1 MALVPYQGMP
11 QGWMRQIIG
20 ASSSRSSFRSPVGCI
35 GHFWDNVRKRSVSV
49 DMGYVALRPLSSFRA
64 AASVSVETAF
74 EGVEVAAQSEEIPFF
89 TDVHFE
95 HFNVRVSCNTR
106 TLANPLA
113 KSC

>member
-20 ASSSRSSFRSPVGCI
+20 ASSSRPSFRSPVGCI

-74 EGVEVAAQSEEIPFF
+74 EGVEVAAQSEEIS
-89 TDVHFE
+89 TE
-95 HFNVRVSCNTR
+95 SEGQKEVRVLCNTR